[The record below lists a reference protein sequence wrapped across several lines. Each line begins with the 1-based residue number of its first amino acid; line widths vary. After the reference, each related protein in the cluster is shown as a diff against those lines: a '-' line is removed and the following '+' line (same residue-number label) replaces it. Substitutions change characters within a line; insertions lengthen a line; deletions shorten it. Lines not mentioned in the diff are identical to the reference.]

1 MADRAELNWVN
12 VMRAMCMMGVY
23 VWHSETFTS
32 APDVLTPLISPFCMA
47 AFFFVSGYLFYRKAF
62 CEHDAKFYATCF
74 SNILF
79 RLVLP
84 TLLFLSCCMF
94 RVRCFTAKASLSWTS

>member
-74 SNILF
+74 SNILSAWCYL
-79 RLVLP
+79 RSS
-84 TLLFLSCCMF
+84 FLSCCIF
-94 RVRCFTAKASLSWTS
+94 RVRCFTAKASLSRTS